1 MKTEVKTAYKMGYRA
16 AGDGKKK
23 EPPPLLNWE
32 DRHWWLGG
40 YSDWEIE
47 NLADSNQQGRQN

>member
-47 NLADSNQQGRQN
+47 NLVDRNQPSA